1 MRMLC
6 TSCWRTARPDTRIG
20 GSDRVELLAWACLAV
35 PGLLYCAW
43 RYVNRAKV
51 CAACGSGALVREA
64 RAAQRRDPALLC
76 WGGGRLVAASQL
88 GWPRIL
94 RTPTARIAHGS
105 FGVLVFG
112 VLLVER
118 TLAGLAGTGWATSPW
133 LPGALCAVWLL
144 WQGSEFLQARAQS
157 AGLEAFD
164 ENGRPL
170 QIEALL

>member
-20 GSDRVELLAWACLAV
+20 GSDRVELLAWVCFFL

-51 CAACGSGALVREA
+51 CAACGGGALVREA
-64 RAAQRRDPALLC
+64 RAAQRRDPALLS
-76 WGGGRLVAASQL
+76 WGGGRLVASGQL

-94 RTPTARIAHGS
+94 RTPTARMLHGG
-105 FGVLVFG
+105 FGVMVFG
-112 VLLVER
+112 ALLVER

-133 LPGALCAVWLL
+133 LPAAACALWFT
-144 WQGSEFLQARAQS
+144 WQGARLVQMRAES
-157 AGLEAFD
+157 DGLRAFD

-170 QIEALL
+170 QVEALP